1 MTEVKRISVPKPLS
15 SLGESFKEAGHE
27 LYLVGGIVR
36 SALLDGPDEDA
47 HPGEVTGLDATADAL
62 SRKITRVNAD
72 ATTDAYPN
80 KIKRLLRPYAE
91 HLWTVGERFGTIGAR
106 VGEYDVEVTT
116 YRSDLYT
123 EGSRHPEVRFG
134 ESLEE
139 DLARR
144 DFTINAV
151 AVDALTGEILDPFD
165 GRKDLELGI
174 IRAVGNPLD
183 RMRDD
188 PLRMLRAVRFETV
201 LSTTEKPFGLDS
213 ELEAAI
219 RENAH
224 WLESISA
231 ERIRE
236 EFEKILTSENVAKGL
251 RTLVRLGLMAYIV
264 PEFMETLN
272 VEQEAEFHHKDV
284 FEHTLLVTQNVE
296 KDPILRKAAFFHD
309 IGKPRTLVYEHRCT
323 YCGAKSIQKTADE
336 GECERCGG
344 RTLPKKIHFYGHEN
358 VGAAI
363 ARKAMTRLAYPKDDI
378 DAVAHLVANH
388 MRPMG
393 YAVGRDPWS
402 DSAIRRFIRDTY
414 LSRGDR
420 ELANVDLLLRLARA
434 DITGSAPRRR
444 RIAEESWRSLKSRV
458 DEIRA
463 VDAVEKLESPL
474 NGNQLMEHFGQG
486 PGRWIKSIKD
496 YLENEV
502 VEGRIGK
509 DDTEKA
515 RELAEAYAREH
526 NLFEEG

>member
-1 MTEVKRISVPKPLS
+1 MTEVKSIEVPEPLGR
-15 SLGESFKEAGHE
+15 LGERFKEAGRE
-27 LYLVGGIVR
+27 LYLVGGFVR
-36 SALLDGPDEDA
+36 
-47 HPGEVTGLDATADAL
+47 DAL
-62 SRKITRVNAD
+62 SGSIGRDVD
-72 ATTDAYPN
+72 ATTGAHP
-80 KIKRLLRPYAE
+80 KEIKKLLGPVAD

-116 YRSDLYT
+116 YRTDLYT

-134 ESLEE
+134 ESLAE

-144 DFTINAV
+144 DFTINAI
-151 AVDALTGEILDPFD
+151 AADAETGEIQDPFD
-165 GRKDLELGI
+165 GRRDLESGV
-174 IRAVGNPLD
+174 IRPVGDPVD

-201 LSTTEKPFGLDS
+201 LSTPEKPFAMTT
-213 ELEAAI
+213 ELEAANK
-219 RENAH
+219 ENAH

-231 ERIRE
+231 ERIRD
-236 EFEKILTSENVAKGL
+236 EFEKILLSENVAKGL
-251 RTLVRLGLMAYIV
+251 RTLVRLGLMPYIV

-284 FEHTLLVTQNVE
+284 FEHTLIVTQNVE
-296 KDPILRKAAFFHD
+296 PEPILRKAAFFHD

-323 YCGAKSIQKTADE
+323 YCGAKSIRKSAEE

-344 RTLPKKIHFYGHEN
+344 RTLPKKVHFYGHEN

-363 ARKAMTRLAYPKDDI
+363 ARKAMKRLAYPKDDI

-420 ELANVDLLLRLARA
+420 ELANVDMLLKLARA

-444 RIAEESWRSLKSRV
+444 RIAEESWHSLKSRV

-463 VDAVEKLESPL
+463 ADSVEKLESPL
-474 NGNQLMEHFGQG
+474 DGNDLMQLFGRG
-486 PGRWIKSIKD
+486 PGRWIKRIKD

-502 VEGRIGK
+502 VEGRLRE
-509 DDTEKA
+509 DDTERA
-515 RELAEAYAREH
+515 RELAETYAREH
-526 NLFEEG
+526 DLFEEE